1 MNWLADVSALGMLV
15 IAVLGASW
23 KLASMISNLHVTT
36 QTVCKEVVEIKSD
49 LKTNTVQTTE
59 LRLSM
64 ADVKARLEG
73 LKIGQA
79 VARAIAVTER

>member
-1 MNWLADVSALGMLV
+1 MTWLADVSALGMLV
-15 IAVLGASW
+15 VAVLGASW
-23 KLASMISNLHVTT
+23 KLASMITHLHGTT

-49 LKTNTVQTTE
+49 LHTNTAQTTE

-64 ADVKARLEG
+64 AEVRTRLEG

-79 VARAIAVTER
+79 VARSDSGH

>member
-1 MNWLADVSALGMLV
+1 MTWLADVSALGMLV
-15 IAVLGASW
+15 VAVLGASW
-23 KLASMISNLHVTT
+23 KLASMITHLHGTT

-49 LKTNTVQTTE
+49 LHTNTAQTTE

-64 ADVKARLEG
+64 AEVRTRLEG

-79 VARAIAVTER
+79 VARVDSGH

>member
-23 KLASMISNLHVTT
+23 KLAAMISNLHGTT

-59 LRLSM
+59 LRLSI

-79 VARAIAVTER
+79 VARADSGH